1 MFREVVTSSI
11 ITEDAWSPF
20 VPLNDC
26 GSCETDLLVLAIP
39 SFWMPKAKGLDW
51 QIQSLDSF
59 DAWARNPL
67 LEALGLRSL

>member
-1 MFREVVTSSI
+1 MAEIRYWTLLFIKALYPHTVLQMIKLMFREVVTSSI

-39 SFWMPKAKGLDW
+39 SF
-51 QIQSLDSF
+51 
-59 DAWARNPL
+59 
-67 LEALGLRSL
+67 